1 MRTAIIAL
9 YARQFLRSERG
20 ATAIE
25 YGMIASLIFLA
36 IVGGVAG
43 LGQGVVDVLYNK
55 IETLF

>member
-1 MRTAIIAL
+1 MSLAMIKYMFRNFSA
-9 YARQFLRSERG
+9 SERG

-25 YGMIASLIFLA
+25 YAMIAGLIFVA
-36 IVGGVAG
+36 IIGGVSA